1 MKIKNLI
8 FVCIILLSTQI
19 QAGDAGRETPFSIGA
34 GARALGMGGGF
45 ISLAD
50 DASAIYY
57 NPAMLPYLNYQEF
70 SVMHIDLFEGTQYN
84 YAGWVFPDT
93 KLGGFGVG
101 FFRIGTDD
109 ILGRSNFIADR
120 TFGYSQSQILVS
132 YGQKLST
139 DVSFGASFKIV
150 NQSLDELSDYGLGL
164 DIGFSLKLS
173 KYITSGM
180 IFRDIV
186 PAELKLDAISETT
199 PISYAGGIGI
209 KALPFIKKSVINA
222 AFELEKI
229 EDRTVKVHSGSEI
242 LIDNKFAIRGG
253 YDKDNIS
260 FGAGV
265 LINRIKVDYAYKILD
280 DINDS
285 HRFSLSFLIGTSIQ
299 DRLLEDEKKAQT
311 RGTTLLAEERQKQFE
326 FYKEKAENYH
336 NNFILDSALSY
347 YQRALAFDENN
358 QEVIGVIAAI
368 ENSIKIQNETE
379 QKHLQLYQET
389 ETARI
394 TYLTQAQNFYLKK
407 YYNAALDMLKL
418 IFEIT
423 PNYPEARNLEARIK
437 ADIKKDLSTYFEIAR
452 QAEKEGN
459 NVEAV
464 IAYNK
469 IIDID
474 SENVEALESIARIA
488 GNINIAQQLNNG
500 IQLYNDKRIQSARKT
515 FEAVLLLD
523 KNNPVAIEYLKKIS
537 TTSFKETT
545 LEDLQSNKAIWSLYL
560 DGLKFMRN
568 QEYQKAIDVWEKV
581 LEVYPNNI
589 NTINN
594 VEQAKLRLSS
604 EKK

>member
-1 MKIKNLI
+1 MKKIGLLLILFLLI
-8 FVCIILLSTQI
+8 FSQS
-19 QAGDAGRETPFSIGA
+19 QAGDAGRESPFTIGA
-34 GARALGMGGGF
+34 GARALGMGGSF

-57 NPAMLPYLNYQEF
+57 NPARLPLLNYQEF
-70 SVMHIDLFEGTQYN
+70 SAMHIELFEGTIYN

-109 ILGRSNFIADR
+109 IIGRSNFISDR

-132 YGQKLST
+132 YGQKLGNDFSI
-139 DVSFGASFKIV
+139 GGSFKIV
-150 NQSLDELSDYGLGL
+150 NQSIEDVSDYGLGL
-164 DIGFSLKLS
+164 DIAFSLQLS
-173 KYITSGM
+173 DHLTSGM

-186 PAELKLDAISETT
+186 PAELKLNEVSETT
-199 PISYAGGIGI
+199 PISIAGGLGLQEVSLL
-209 KALPFIKKSVINA
+209 KNTSMNL
-222 AFELEKI
+222 AFEVEKF
-229 EDRTVKVHSGSEI
+229 EDRTLKVHTGGE
-242 LIDNKFAIRGG
+242 LFIDNTFALRAG
-253 YDKDNIS
+253 YDKDNLS
-260 FGAGV
+260 LGTGF
-265 LINRIKVDYAYKILD
+265 LINRIKFDYAYKILD

-285 HRFSLSFLIGTSIQ
+285 HRFSLSFLIGTSIK
-299 DRLLEDEKKAQT
+299 DRILHEEKLAES
-311 RGTTLLAEERQKQFE
+311 RGSTLLAEEREKQFE
-326 FYKEKAENYH
+326 FYKEKADNYH
-336 NNFILDSALSY
+336 DNFMLDSALSY
-347 YQRALAFDENN
+347 YQRALAFDEQNE
-358 QEVIGVIAAI
+358 EVIGIIAAI
-368 ENSIKIQNETE
+368 ENSIRIQNETE
-379 QKHLQLYQET
+379 QKHMQLYQET

-394 TYLTQAQNFYLKK
+394 TYLTQAQNFYMKK

-423 PNYPEARNLEARIK
+423 PNYAEAKNLEARIK
-437 ADIKKDLSTYFEIAR
+437 ADIKTDLAKYFSAAKE
-452 QAEKEGN
+452 AEKEGN

-474 SENVEALESIARIA
+474 PENKEALESIARIA
-488 GNINIAQQLNNG
+488 GNINIAQQLNSG
-500 IQLYNDKRIQSARKT
+500 IQLYNNNRVQSARKT

-545 LEDLQSNKAIWSLYL
+545 LEDLQANKKIWSLYL

-568 QEYQKAIDVWEKV
+568 QEYQKAIDTWEKV

-594 VEQAKLRLSS
+594 IEQAKLRQSS
-604 EKK
+604 DKK